1 MPIFKSDMKEVS
13 DKIINEVLQQHER
26 VVVKYFADWCGMC
39 RILTPRLAR
48 ISLDAKYETIHFI
61 SLNTE
66 HNPITKRQ
74 NKIKA
79 LPTVQAFY
87 QGKLI
92 HTTTSIKEDDLSAL
106 LDALLKRKVMH

>member
-1 MPIFKSDMKEVS
+1 MKEVN
-13 DKIINEVLQQHER
+13 DKEITKVLQRHER

-66 HNPITKRQ
+66 HNPITRHQ

-87 QGKLI
+87 QGELI
-92 HTTTSIKEDDLSAL
+92 QATTSIKEDDLTAL
-106 LDALLKRKVMH
+106 LNALLKMNAMN